1 MQVRVNW
8 ERARRGL
15 PVLIL
20 LVLLVL
26 VALDNL
32 LPIPLSAVFYDVLE
46 MIEDRYMGWKYVASR
61 IGFKGGC
68 YSLCARWG
76 SLN

>member
-26 VALDNL
+26 VTLDNL

-46 MIEDRYMGWKYVASR
+46 MIEDRYMGWKYV
-61 IGFKGGC
+61 
-68 YSLCARWG
+68 G
-76 SLN
+76 SFIR